1 MNNGLLLHN
10 NMVTYRKGSVV
21 IRQVLLLKSL
31 MRMNLF
37 KMFAPKSGDFF
48 DSFAQSTRNL
58 VAMSQKFK
66 ELLDAKEGERDGL
79 VREIHDLE
87 HVGDQIT
94 HNLFI
99 QLSENFIT
107 PFDRED
113 IHYLATSLDDVA
125 DFINGTASRISLY
138 QLKEI
143 DQVMHGLASVLS
155 RQIVEIDNAIQNL
168 RNMKNAQR
176 VREAIV
182 RINDL
187 ENEADSIFD
196 LAIARLFSEETNAI
210 EMIKKKEILSVLE
223 TATDKCEDVA
233 NAIESI
239 LVKNS

>member
-1 MNNGLLLHN
+1 
-10 NMVTYRKGSVV
+10 MVTLNKDCLFLGHLHLPKISFMK
-21 IRQVLLLKSL
+21 LL
-31 MRMNLF
+31 
-37 KMFAPKSGDFF
+37 KMFAPKSGKCF
-48 DSFAQSTRNL
+48 DAFSKATTNL
-58 VAMSQKFK
+58 VAMSDKFK
-66 ELLDAKEGERDGL
+66 ELLDADEHSRDAI
-79 VREIHDLE
+79 VRQIHDLE

-94 HNLFI
+94 HELFTE
-99 QLSENFIT
+99 LSENFIT

-138 QLKEI
+138 KLKEI
-143 DQVMHGLASVLS
+143 DQVMHGLSSVLN
-155 RQIVEIDNAIQNL
+155 RQVIEIHSAIQNL
-168 RNMKNAQR
+168 QQMKNAQR
-176 VREAIV
+176 VREAII

>member
-1 MNNGLLLHN
+1 MMKIL
-10 NMVTYRKGSVV
+10 S
-21 IRQVLLLKSL
+21 
-31 MRMNLF
+31 
-37 KMFAPKSGDFF
+37 MFAPKSGKFF
-48 DSFAQSTRNL
+48 DSFAKSTSNL
-58 VAMSQKFK
+58 VAMSQMFK
-66 ELLDAKEGERDGL
+66 DLLDEKNEVQRE
-79 VREIHDLE
+79 VMVKEIHNLE
-87 HVGDQIT
+87 HVGDEIT
-94 HNLFI
+94 HHIFTE
-99 QLSENFIT
+99 LSENFIT

-138 QLKEI
+138 QLLEF
-143 DQVMHGLASVLS
+143 DQVMHSLANVLHK
-155 RQIVEIDNAIQNL
+155 QTQEIDLAIQSL

-187 ENEADSIFD
+187 ENEADNIFD

-210 EMIKKKEILSVLE
+210 EMIKKKEILSALE

-233 NAIESI
+233 NAMESI

>member
-1 MNNGLLLHN
+1 MSLL
-10 NMVTYRKGSVV
+10 
-21 IRQVLLLKSL
+21 
-31 MRMNLF
+31 
-37 KMFAPKSGDFF
+37 KMFAPKSGKFF
-48 DSFAQSTRNL
+48 DAFSKATTNL
-58 VAMSQKFK
+58 VAMSEKFK
-66 ELLDAKEGERDGL
+66 ELLDADEQARDTI
-79 VREIHDLE
+79 VRQIHDLE

-94 HNLFI
+94 HELFTE
-99 QLSENFIT
+99 LSENFIT

-143 DQVMHGLASVLS
+143 DQVMHGLSSVLN
-155 RQIVEIDNAIQNL
+155 RQVVEIHSAIQNL
-168 RNMKNAQR
+168 RQMKNAQR
-176 VREAIV
+176 VREAII

>member
-1 MNNGLLLHN
+1 LVSLH
-10 NMVTYRKGSVV
+10 VDLQEKFHP
-21 IRQVLLLKSL
+21 
-31 MRMNLF
+31 MNLL
-37 KMFAPKSGDFF
+37 KMFAPKSGKFF
-48 DSFAQSTRNL
+48 DAFSKATTNL
-58 VAMSQKFK
+58 VAMSEKFK
-66 ELLDAKEGERDGL
+66 ELLEADEHSRDAI
-79 VREIHDLE
+79 VRQIHDLE

-94 HNLFI
+94 HELFTE
-99 QLSENFIT
+99 LSENFIT

-113 IHYLATSLDDVA
+113 IHYLSTSLDDVA

-143 DQVMHGLASVLS
+143 DQVMHGLSSVLN
-155 RQIVEIDNAIQNL
+155 RQILEIHSAIQNL
-168 RNMKNAQR
+168 QNMKNAQR
-176 VREAIV
+176 VREAII